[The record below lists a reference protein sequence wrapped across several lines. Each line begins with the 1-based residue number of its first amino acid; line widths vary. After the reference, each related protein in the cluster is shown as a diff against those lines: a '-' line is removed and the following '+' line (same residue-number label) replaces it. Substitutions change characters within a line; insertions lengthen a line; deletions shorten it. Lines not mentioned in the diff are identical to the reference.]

1 MGAGASYGRKETR
14 QYNQDE
20 NIDDKRLIIREGLPI
35 VKEIGPALLQF
46 RHSIDT
52 TQIIEDKEY
61 TFFRRYRDKGRSII
75 NEKDNLVKDIE
86 NLYIANKE
94 YATIDTYARKLYLNK
109 NTTEFDKLKNIL
121 CLFFVWSQVNSKP
134 DQRYDTFLANI
145 LDEQLNLPKEICVIS
160 WNYDSQFE
168 IAYRNYSIKRQLPV
182 FDKNF
187 KLEFPNKEII
197 YKLFKVNGSATF
209 EDYNSVNLLMNN
221 KDNDDINVKLIMMYS
236 NLFCDT
242 TELGFQFNSHL
253 SFAWEVSNNQKLL
266 FDCLKSETID
276 TEAVV
281 VIGYSFP
288 FFNREVDRIIFSNMP
303 KLKTIYIQDLNPE
316 AVEYSLRAVL
326 SEECNIKI
334 ECIKDCTQFYMPRE
348 L

>member
-1 MGAGASYGRKETR
+1 MSRIIYYMGAGASYGRKETR

-94 YATIDTYARKLYLNK
+94 HATIDTYARKLYLNK
-109 NTTEFDKLKNIL
+109 NITEFDKLKNLL
-121 CLFFVWSQVNSKP
+121 CLFFVWCQLNSKP

-145 LDEQLNLPKEICVIS
+145 LDEHLNLPKEICVIS

-168 IAYRNYSIKRQLPV
+168 IAYRNYSIRSQLPV

-187 KLEFPNKEII
+187 KVDFSNKENI

-209 EDYNSVNLLMNN
+209 EDYNSVNLLLDN
-221 KDNDDINVKLIMMYS
+221 KDINEDINVKLIMIYS

-242 TELGFQFNSHL
+242 KGLGFQLIHTFHL
-253 SFAWEVSNNQKLL
+253 LGKYLIIKNY
-266 FDCLKSETID
+266 CLI
-276 TEAVV
+276 V
-281 VIGYSFP
+281 
-288 FFNREVDRIIFSNMP
+288 
-303 KLKTIYIQDLNPE
+303 
-316 AVEYSLRAVL
+316 
-326 SEECNIKI
+326 
-334 ECIKDCTQFYMPRE
+334 
-348 L
+348 